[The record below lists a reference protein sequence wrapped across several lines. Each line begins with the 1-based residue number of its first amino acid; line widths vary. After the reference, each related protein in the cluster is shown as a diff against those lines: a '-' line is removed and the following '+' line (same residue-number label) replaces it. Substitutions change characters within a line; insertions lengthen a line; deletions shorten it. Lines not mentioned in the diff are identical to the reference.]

1 MPADLPERAAF
12 KDRTLLFFSVFA
24 TVLYAVGIAKYL
36 HSPNDPLLSATTPW
50 FLLVT
55 GLPAFI
61 ISIPS
66 ERGVLYLAWGVVSC
80 IFTLAVEI
88 AGVKTGALFG
98 SYEYGKTL
106 GPHILGVPPVIGFN
120 WVIIVLGFSG
130 VCSRLPCGAACK
142 AFLSAA
148 SATGFDWVME
158 PVAIALGYWKWEQNC
173 IPLQNYAAWF
183 FVSLLMSAAYVH
195 LRVTWRNPAPFI
207 IVFAQLVF
215 FAVLRVSLGLS
226 AC

>member
-12 KDRTLLFFSVFA
+12 KDRTLLFFSVFVA
-24 TVLYAVGIAKYL
+24 VLYAVGIARYL
-36 HSPNDPLLSATTPW
+36 HSANDPLLLTATPW

-66 ERGVLYLAWGVVSC
+66 ERRALYLAWGVVSC
-80 IFTLAVEI
+80 ILALAAEI
-88 AGVKTGALFG
+88 LGVRTGAVFG
-98 SYEYGKTL
+98 VYEYGKTL
-106 GPHILGVPPVIGFN
+106 GTHILGVPPVIGFN

-130 VCSRLPCGAACK
+130 VYSRLPCGTACK
-142 AFLSAA
+142 ALLSAA
-148 SATGFDWVME
+148 SATVFDWVME
-158 PVAIALGYWKWEQNC
+158 PVAIALGYWKWEQDC

-183 FVSLLMSAAYVH
+183 LVSLLMSAAYAH

>member
-1 MPADLPERAAF
+1 MPAHSPESVTF

-24 TVLYAVGIAKYL
+24 AVLYAVGIAKYL
-36 HSPNDPLLSATTPW
+36 LSANDPLLATTTPW

-55 GLPAFI
+55 GFPAFI

-66 ERGVLYLAWGVVSC
+66 EGRARYLAWGVVSC
-80 IFTLAVEI
+80 IFALAVEI
-88 AGVKTGALFG
+88 AGVKTGAVFG
-98 SYEYGKTL
+98 AYEYGKTL

-130 VCSRLPCGAACK
+130 LYSRLPCGTACRTL
-142 AFLSAA
+142 LSAA
-148 SATGFDWVME
+148 SATVFDWVME
-158 PVAIALGYWKWEQNC
+158 PVAVALGYWKWEQNC

-183 FVSLLMSAAYVH
+183 LVSLLMSAGYVH
-195 LRVTWRNPAPFI
+195 LRVTWRRPAPFV